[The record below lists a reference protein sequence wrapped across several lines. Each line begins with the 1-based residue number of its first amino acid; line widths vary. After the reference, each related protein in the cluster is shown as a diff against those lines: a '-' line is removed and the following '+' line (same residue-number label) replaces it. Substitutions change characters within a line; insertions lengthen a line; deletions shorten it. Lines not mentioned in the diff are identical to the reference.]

1 MKKGDDKP
9 ATKGDIQGLFLDF
22 WEKTIEPTMT
32 TLFKELKSDMKR
44 GFSDA
49 KADRQE
55 MKHQIIN
62 QTRAI
67 LTPSLVVTFASF
79 DDRHNKANFRVENF
93 SRENIALNFQG
104 EIFFKD
110 SKIDEKRIAVISYG
124 GAGTKGFY
132 PDSIVFPFN
141 VSEEHYDDRD
151 KLRFE
156 YSYYDRT
163 GKFKF
168 KGLIKSLHRDGLRG
182 NFQRHLKRKK
192 IYMA

>member
-1 MKKGDDKP
+1 MRFFWAALFAIIVTLGLN
-9 ATKGDIQGLFLDF
+9 AFQLTNVAVSIESGLLSFTAIILIFYTK
-22 WEKTIEPTMT
+22 ET
-32 TLFKELKSDMKR
+32 
-44 GFSDA
+44 
-49 KADRQE
+49 QE

-79 DDRHNKANFRVENF
+79 GDRHNQANFRVENF

-141 VSEEHYDDRD
+141 VSEEHYDNRD